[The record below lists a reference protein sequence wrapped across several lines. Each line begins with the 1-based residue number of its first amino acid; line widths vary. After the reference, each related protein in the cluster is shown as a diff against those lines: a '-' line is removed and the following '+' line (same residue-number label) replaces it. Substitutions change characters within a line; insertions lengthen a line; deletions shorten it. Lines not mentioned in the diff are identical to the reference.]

1 MLVHLFRKLVLFSCP
16 CEGFTATWNPSGIF
30 LLWRQSRRKS
40 VWDSN
45 LIRRVETFRR
55 LRYIVSLSGVK
66 FGLPRLALASSVLL
80 VVESW
85 RFLVASAPWCRVDVD
100 AAGVTSPES
109 SCSMSKSPAN
119 ITESLV
125 IGSPDSAIPV
135 KSENRYMG
143 DRRWQKSA
151 AVAVW

>member
-1 MLVHLFRKLVLFSCP
+1 MLTC
-16 CEGFTATWNPSGIF
+16 GFVEIVFYVPEMFIHPVSKRPPVEAIKEEIRLGF
-30 LLWRQSRRKS
+30 QLD
-40 VWDSN
+40 VWDSS

-55 LRYIVSLSGVK
+55 LRYIVSLSGVR
-66 FGLPRLALASSVLL
+66 FGLPRLALACSVLL

-135 KSENRYMG
+135 KG
-143 DRRWQKSA
+143 
-151 AVAVW
+151 